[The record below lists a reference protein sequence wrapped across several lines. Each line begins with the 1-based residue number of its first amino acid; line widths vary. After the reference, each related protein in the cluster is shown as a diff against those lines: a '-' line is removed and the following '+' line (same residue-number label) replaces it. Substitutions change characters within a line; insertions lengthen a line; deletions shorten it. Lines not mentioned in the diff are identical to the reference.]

1 MRRAAPSR
9 RSARRDAKAARRR
22 WTRQIRRGLD
32 RAPPASALRRRRARP
47 PERARRAPARPPARR
62 APPQVFASNVHEEAQ
77 EEDILD
83 KFGEFGEVKNIHVN
97 LDRRTG
103 FVKGYALIEY
113 AVLAEAE
120 AAIAE
125 MDGADL
131 LGQTLAVDWAFRK
144 EDGKRQRRR

>member
-1 MRRAAPSR
+1 MASLEIDVSSAASGKG
-9 RSARRDAKAARRR
+9 SARLRTKGRGHRDR
-22 WTRQIRRGLD
+22 TDGNDSELSRGTFD
-32 RAPPASALRRRRARP
+32 STASSGAGP
-47 PERARRAPARPPARR
+47 VKSVEGWI
-62 APPQVFASNVHEEAQ
+62 VFVWNVHEEAQ

>member
-1 MRRAAPSR
+1 MASLEIDVSSAASGKG
-9 RSARRDAKAARRR
+9 SARLRTKGRGHRDR
-22 WTRQIRRGLD
+22 TDGNDSELSRGTFD
-32 RAPPASALRRRRARP
+32 STASSGTGP
-47 PERARRAPARPPARR
+47 VKSVEGWI
-62 APPQVFASNVHEEAQ
+62 VFVWNVHEEAQ

-103 FVKGYALIEY
+103 FVKGYALVEY
-113 AVLAEAE
+113 SVLSEAE

-125 MDGADL
+125 MNGADL

-144 EDGKRQRRR
+144 DGGGNRRRR